1 MKKYSLILII
11 ISVYN
16 CLENRDYLLKRK
28 LETSSDNILGNQ
40 PSNKPSESADLTSI
54 STDSFSH
61 ITDISSMSSDKSNA
75 PILNVDSS
83 SLDRDI
89 SNQPIDMSSI
99 LSDSTSQL
107 TNSISTYSS
116 SHSIVHQMQ

>member
-1 MKKYSLILII
+1 MKRIPLILII

-28 LETSSDNILGNQ
+28 LETSSVNI
-40 PSNKPSESADLTSI
+40 PTDI
-54 STDSFSH
+54 STFHIDSSNLA
-61 ITDISSMSSDKSNA
+61 TDISS
-75 PILNVDSS
+75 
-83 SLDRDI
+83 
-89 SNQPIDMSSI
+89 QPIDMSSI